1 MTASQETFNLSGLE
15 YFTLHDYGRMF
26 FRRLWFV
33 VIATLAVAV
42 LTAIVVNFLPDRYE
56 AKTLI
61 LVDRQKVP
69 DYYVNSTVVASA
81 GDRLDTLK
89 QQILSTARLALVID
103 EMGLYKEL
111 KNKGTQD
118 AIVELMRKQI
128 SVTVAAASQEKKG
141 VEAFTVTYSNSNP
154 VIAAHVTNRLASL
167 LIEDNV
173 KNREQS
179 VLGTADFLQKELEDT
194 RQNLKATEDKI
205 TDLKRRNAN
214 VLPESATSHVQ
225 ALSSLQLELQND
237 RDKVSQAEQQKI
249 YLESVLANSPAVVNL
264 DAQAS
269 PANTSIEDQKA
280 QLESEV
286 SELRQRYGPN
296 YPEVVKKN
304 NQIRALDAQ
313 LEENKKEVAAK
324 QVKTQPAPIPMKEH
338 NPVVQ
343 SQIAKLDEEIQKRKD
358 EEAKIE
364 KQIEQHQTELAR
376 IPLFEQQISS
386 VMRDYETAQENYK
399 RLADRKF
406 SADMATDMEIRQKG
420 ERFEILDPAQV
431 PYKPT
436 SPDRPLLD
444 LMGLAAGLVFG
455 FVGVLALEVSDLS
468 VKTEQ
473 EVINHVGAPV
483 FGDVPWLPTPVS
495 NHRRR
500 LHTIFACAGSVL
512 LAAVYCFLLLGWHL
526 PIGHQ

>member
-1 MTASQETFNLSGLE
+1 MTGSQETFNLSGLE

-26 FRRLWFV
+26 FRRLWFF
-33 VIATLAVAV
+33 VIATLAIAV
-42 LTAIVVNFLPDRYE
+42 LTAIVVHFLPDRYE

-69 DYYVNSTVVASA
+69 DYYVNSTVIASA

-89 QQILSTARLALVID
+89 QQILSAARLAQVID

-111 KNKGTQD
+111 KNKQTQD
-118 AIVELMRKQI
+118 AIVELMRKDI

-141 VEAFTVTYSNSNP
+141 LEAFTVTYSNSNP
-154 VIAAHVTNRLASL
+154 VIAAQVTNRLASL
-167 LIEDNV
+167 LIEDNI

-179 VLGTADFLQKELEDT
+179 VLGTADFLQKELEDA
-194 RQNLKATEDKI
+194 RGHLKASEDKI
-205 TDLKRRNAN
+205 TDLKRRNAS

-264 DAQAS
+264 DEQAS

-313 LEENKKEVAAK
+313 LEENKKEVPAK
-324 QVKTQPAPIPMKEH
+324 QVKTQPAPMKER

-358 EEAKIE
+358 EEVNIE

-386 VMRDYETAQENYK
+386 EMRDYQAAQENYK

-431 PYKPT
+431 PYKPI

-473 EVINHVGAPV
+473 EVINQVGAPV
-483 FGDVPWLPTPVS
+483 FGDVPWLPTPVAS
-495 NHRRR
+495 RRRR

-512 LAAVYCFLLLGWHL
+512 LAAVYCFFLLGWHL